1 MIRTLT
7 STGVQKIGRRFVD
20 SIDHAAYTL
29 NGEPQTIPLFRKSAD
44 DDEIR
49 IYIYFDDTFLGDVA
63 QVELIDTDGDEA
75 IAYSLRRRE
84 RACMSLSSTISQKWR
99 SRKKMEPYEKVGWID
114 HIIDIISGKVIQEG
128 TPVSQKNMN
137 HMDEG
142 IFINRQLL
150 MQQFSLIEDLQREII
165 ALKEATSNNIVGNVF
180 TVNFPKVD
188 SVAIT
193 SGIYDAVLRKIYV

>member
-1 MIRTLT
+1 M
-7 STGVQKIGRRFVD
+7 K
-20 SIDHAAYTL
+20 H
-29 NGEPQTIPLFRKSAD
+29 
-44 DDEIR
+44 
-49 IYIYFDDTFLGDVA
+49 
-63 QVELIDTDGDEA
+63 
-75 IAYSLRRRE
+75 RE
-84 RACMSLSSTISQKWR
+84 QIEWN
-99 SRKKMEPYEKVGWID
+99 D
-114 HIIDIISGKVIQEG
+114 HIIDVISGKVVQDG

-150 MQQFSLIEDLQREII
+150 MQQFNLIEDLQREII

-180 TVNFPKVD
+180 TVNFLKVD